1 MIKRA
6 ELRTGNLFHNNLGAI
21 SILFVREIREDAII
35 GKELDGVFNGSFDEE
50 NISGVPLTEEWL
62 LKFRFSEKRFRV
74 KSNIEYRLLLPSS
87 TDSTGIPMLPA
98 FLNLQKRNDFFT
110 MQYGN
115 FFLELRFV
123 HQLQNLYFALTGN
136 ELTLTPAKEKTP

>member
-50 NISGVPLTEEWL
+50 NISGVPLTKEWL
-62 LKFRFSEKRFRV
+62 LKFGFKKTGFSRWTNYNLITYGYEFIFGQWDKV
-74 KSNIEYRLLLPSS
+74 I
-87 TDSTGIPMLPA
+87 
-98 FLNLQKRNDFFT
+98 LNLSGQQGTNEIFITTK
-110 MQYGN
+110 Y
-115 FFLELRFV
+115 V

-136 ELTLTPAKEKTP
+136 ELTLTSAKEETP

>member
-50 NISGVPLTEEWL
+50 DISGVPLTEEWM
-62 LKFRFSEKRFRV
+62 LKFGFENVDDEIDFSQWRINDDIPFQIFGNGSDKQEPFKYAYEFNHEEKT
-74 KSNIEYRLLLPSS
+74 IEIKY
-87 TDSTGIPMLPA
+87 
-98 FLNLQKRNDFFT
+98 
-110 MQYGN
+110 
-115 FFLELRFV
+115 V